1 MLNKKVALVE
11 ITSPLGKLVQDELI
25 MPNGERR
32 LRGFQNL
39 SETLELGEK
48 PLDAAVRGVMEE
60 LGLNLS
66 SSRFRRMGT
75 KKETKPS
82 PTTGKIT
89 YYEFSLF
96 SLLLTAEEAAQVP
109 SFTTE
114 DDGNVITF
122 YWSK

>member
-1 MLNKKVALVE
+1 ME

-32 LRGFQNL
+32 PRGFQNL

-122 YWSK
+122 YWSR